1 MRKISFFFL
10 ITLFAFSCTTTD
22 DGPDASEDSKATIS
36 GIIKITNKSDYN
48 SYYKNIDGINSKN
61 LKEKLHDLIDGNKV
75 LPYTSSSSID
85 VWDALDKTDEDPN
98 NPNNVILIY
107 TGRSQAKSYK
117 DHGQNDD
124 NSWNR
129 EHVWAK
135 SRGFGG
141 SPNTSK
147 PASTDIHHLR
157 PVDRSVNSDRSNKYF
172 DDSGSQHK
180 EATACY
186 YTSSTWEPRD
196 AVKGDVARMMFYM
209 AVRYEGENGNPDLE
223 LNDKIP
229 SSYTQPFIGRLTTL
243 KEWHKQDPVDAFE
256 KKRNQTIFDIQGNR
270 NPFIDHPE
278 LVEYIW

>member
-1 MRKISFFFL
+1 MRKVLYFTLISL
-10 ITLFAFSCTTTD
+10 TVFSCTTAN
-22 DGPDASEDSKATIS
+22 DAPSEPKASKSGTIE
-36 GIIKITNKSDYN
+36 IKDISSYDY
-48 SYYKNIDGINSKN
+48 YYEDIDGINSSY
-61 LKEKLHDLIDGNKV
+61 LKSELHDLIDDNKV
-75 LPYTSSSSID
+75 LPYTSSSRTD
-85 VWDALDKTDEDPN
+85 VWDALDQTDEDPN
-98 NPNNVILIY
+98 NPRNVILLY

-135 SRGFGG
+135 SLGFGG
-141 SPNTSK
+141 YPDTSK

-157 PVDRSVNSDRSNKYF
+157 PVDRSVNTARLNKYF
-172 DDSGSQHK
+172 GEGGSRHS
-180 EATACY
+180 EATGCY

-209 AVRYEGENGNPDLE
+209 AVRYEGDDGFADLE
-223 LNDKIP
+223 LNDRISGNYALP
-229 SSYTQPFIGRLTTL
+229 YIGRLSTL
-243 KEWHKQDPVDAFE
+243 LEWHKQDPIDDYE

-278 LVEYIW
+278 FVDYIW

>member
-1 MRKISFFFL
+1 MRRILLYLL
-10 ITLFAFSCTTTD
+10 IATFVFSCTTSD
-22 DGPDASEDSKATIS
+22 DAPGEPKS
-36 GIIKITNKSDYN
+36 NKSGTIEIENPSAYN
-48 SYYKNIDGINSKN
+48 SYYKLIDGVNSDD
-61 LKEKLHDLIDGNKV
+61 LKSELHDLIDGNKV
-75 LPYTSSSSID
+75 LPYTSSSFD
-85 VWDALDKTDEDPN
+85 VWDALDETDEDPN
-98 NPNNVILIY
+98 NPNNVILLY
-107 TGRSQAKSYK
+107 TGRSQAKTYK
-117 DHGQNDD
+117 DHGQNDND
-124 NSWNR
+124 AWNR

-157 PVDRSVNSDRSNKYF
+157 PADRSVNTARSTKYF
-172 DDSGSQHK
+172 GEGGSQHS
-180 EATACY
+180 EATGCY

-223 LNDKIP
+223 LNDYI
-229 SSYTQPFIGRLTTL
+229 SGDYTQPYIGKLTTL
-243 KEWHKQDPVDAFE
+243 FKWHKQDPVDAFE
-256 KKRNQTIFDIQGNR
+256 KKRNQTIFEIQGNR